1 MPAQHITDSE
11 YSSLPIFP
19 TPILRD
25 YKDGQSDVLRNG
37 KVQLDTLGRAV
48 MNSGEISDDSWGK
61 FAPAI
66 ERWEKVTGRAAPP
79 ATKDDGK
86 DGARRLSSEFTE
98 WLMGLPAGWITGHG
112 LSRTDELKVAGNGV
126 VPQQAVLAL
135 RMLSEDLDV
144 DSIFGKT
151 DE

>member
-1 MPAQHITDSE
+1 M
-11 YSSLPIFP
+11 
-19 TPILRD
+19 RD